1 MNGLIAWWAR
11 NPVAANLL
19 MVGIVI
25 TGLLG
30 FMNIEREAFPVVKAN
45 NVEVIV
51 AWPGAA
57 PQEVEEQIIVRVEEA
72 LTDLDNID
80 RIFASA
86 NEGSAYIWVRALGP
100 VDMGAFV
107 GNIKRRVDAISSLP
121 RDIERPI
128 VREQIYRDQSMRIGL
143 YGDIGERQLNRLA
156 EELRDEVAMLPGIS
170 IVELFGTRREEVS
183 VELSEAALRRYGLT
197 FDEVARAIG
206 STSVNVSSGRVRTES
221 GDILL
226 RARNLANTQ
235 TEFENII
242 LRQDIE
248 GGILRVGDV
257 AKVIDGFE
265 DEDILATLNGE
276 PAVLIQVLSQEHMD
290 VVKASDSVH
299 KWVEETQ
306 KRLPEGVGLTIW
318 WDNADV
324 YKGRMETIVSSAV
337 TGLLLVFLILILTL
351 RPKVALWVTIGI
363 ATAYMGSL
371 ALLPSADVS
380 LNIISTF
387 AFLLVLGIVV
397 DDAIVVGESIHH
409 TSQQR
414 GGSVESAILG
424 TQLVAKPVMFAVL
437 TTMIAFMPWLFLS
450 GEDVQITRHI
460 SIVIILALTFSL
472 IEAFFILPS
481 HLRHLSPE
489 STDSKYLVVRKFLA
503 LQQAIAHSI
512 MHFARTSYRRS
523 LAFSLRHRYATVA
536 TFVGVFIISM
546 GVFSSGWVKF
556 SFMPE
561 IEGDGV
567 FINVDLPNDTPY
579 ERALQIL
586 KQIQA
591 AEKQLVEEVDAQA
604 EPGQEKLV
612 ENWYTRSRRDSV
624 LAMVKL
630 VPPSERELSAKDV
643 ALRLKALIGDVPD
656 AEEITVNYTTNDSVP
671 RLSYAISH
679 PDMDVLLEASDA
691 LQAKLRSYDSVYY
704 VRDDLQGSVSELHFT
719 LLPGAERM
727 GLTLRE
733 VSRQVRQAY
742 YGEEVQRLPRENG
755 DVRVMVRYPRED
767 RYNLA
772 SLENFRLRTADGR
785 MVPLLS
791 VVDVEVASGVKEIK
805 RRERR
810 RSATVNANLTSDVGR
825 DIQKDLDENFFP
837 QWEKD
842 FPGVVRGAVGQAEGE
857 ARFMKEMASLYLLA
871 FFVMYWLLAV
881 AFGSYIQPL
890 LIMTAIP
897 FGYMG
902 AVYGHLIFGLSMALF
917 SYFGIAAA
925 AGVVVND
932 NLVLMDYVNRARARG
947 MNAVDAVLEAGPERF
962 RPILLTTVTTFVGLI
977 PMMAERSIQAQ
988 FLHPAVISLA
998 FGVLVALAV
1007 TLYLVPSLYCIGED
1021 VSDVFARRF
1030 KRAKNDA
1037 LAVEV
1042 LEGEAAN

>member
-643 ALRLKALIGDVPD
+643 ALRLKALISDVPD

-1037 LAVEV
+1037 PAVEV

>member
-324 YKGRMETIVSSAV
+324 YKGRMETIVNSAV
-337 TGLLLVFLILILTL
+337 TGLLLVFIILILTL

-371 ALLPSADVS
+371 ALLPSANVS

-397 DDAIVVGESIHH
+397 DDAIVVGECIHH

-414 GGSVESAILG
+414 GGTVESAILG

-481 HLRHLSPE
+481 HLRHLAPE
-489 STDSKYLVVRKFLA
+489 STESKYLVVRKFLA
-503 LQQAIAHSI
+503 LQQAIAHFI

-561 IEGDGV
+561 IEGDGI

-586 KQIQA
+586 NQIQA

-604 EPGQEKLV
+604 EAGQEKLV

-755 DVRVMVRYPRED
+755 DVRVMVRYPKAD

-772 SLENFRLRTADGR
+772 SLENFRLRTTDGR

-842 FPGVVRGAVGQAEGE
+842 FPGVARGAVGQAEGE
-857 ARFMKEMASLYLLA
+857 ARFMKEMTSLYLLA

-932 NLVLMDYVNRARARG
+932 NLVLMDYVNRARAKG
-947 MNAVDAVLEAGPERF
+947 MSAVDAVLEAGPERF

-1030 KRAKNDA
+1030 KRAKEEA
-1037 LAVEV
+1037 PSVAA
-1042 LEGEAAN
+1042 LEGEMSN

>member
-19 MVGIVI
+19 MIGIVI
-25 TGLLG
+25 TGFLG
-30 FMNIEREAFPVVKAN
+30 FMNIEREAFPVIKAN

-143 YGDIGERQLNRLA
+143 YGDIGERQLTRLA
-156 EELRDEVAMLPGIS
+156 EDLRDEVAMLPGIS

-183 VELSEAALRRYGLT
+183 VELSEEALRRYGLS

-206 STSVNVSSGRVRTES
+206 ATSVNISSGRVRTES

-257 AKVIDGFE
+257 AKVVDGFE
-265 DEDILATLNGE
+265 EEDILATLNGE
-276 PAVLIQVLSQEHMD
+276 PAVLIQVMSQEHMD

-324 YKGRMETIVSSAV
+324 YKGRMETIVSSAI
-337 TGLLLVFLILILTL
+337 TGLLLVFIILILTL
-351 RPKVALWVTIGI
+351 RPKVALWVTVGI

-380 LNIISTF
+380 LNVISTF

-409 TSQQR
+409 TAQQR
-414 GGSVESAILG
+414 GGTVESAIMG

-460 SIVIILALTFSL
+460 SIVIILSLTFSL
-472 IEAFFILPS
+472 IEAFFILPA
-481 HLRHLSPE
+481 HLRTLAPE
-489 STDSKYLVVRKFLA
+489 SKESKYALVRKFLS

-512 MHFARTSYRRS
+512 IHFARTTYRRS

-561 IEGDGV
+561 IEGDGIY
-567 FINVDLPNDTPY
+567 INVDLPNDTPY
-579 ERALQIL
+579 DRALQIL

-591 AEKQLVEEVDAQA
+591 AEKQLVDEVNAVAEE
-604 EPGQEKLV
+604 GQGKLV

-643 ALRLKALIGDVPD
+643 ALRLKELIGDVPD

-679 PDMDVLLEASDA
+679 PDMDTLLAASEA

-727 GLTLRE
+727 GFTLRE

-755 DVRVMVRYPRED
+755 DVRVMVRYPKAE

-772 SLENFRLRTADGR
+772 SLENFRLRTPDGSA
-785 MVPLLS
+785 VPLLS

-810 RSATVNANLTSDVGR
+810 RSSTVNANLITDVGR

-837 QWEKD
+837 EWEKQ
-842 FPGVVRGAVGQAEGE
+842 FPGVIRGAVGQAEGE
-857 ARFMKEMASLYLLA
+857 ARFFKEVTSLYLLA

-881 AFGSYIQPL
+881 AFGSYVQPL
-890 LIMTAIP
+890 IIMTAIP

-932 NLVLMDYVNRARARG
+932 NLVLMDYVNRAREQG
-947 MNAVDAVLEAGPERF
+947 MNALDAVLEAGAERF

-1007 TLYLVPSLYCIGED
+1007 TLYLVPSLYCIGEEIREG
-1021 VSDVFARRF
+1021 FAKRF
-1030 KRAKNDA
+1030 KRQPKTVDEVVALDNELAK
-1037 LAVEV
+1037 
-1042 LEGEAAN
+1042 

>member
-25 TGLLG
+25 TGFLG
-30 FMNIEREAFPVVKAN
+30 FMNIEREAFPVIKAN
-45 NVEVIV
+45 NVEIIV

-143 YGDIGERQLNRLA
+143 FGDIGERPLNRLA
-156 EELRDEVAMLPGIS
+156 EDLRDEVAMLPGIS

-183 VELSEAALRRYGLT
+183 VELSEDALRRYGLT

-206 STSVNVSSGRVRTES
+206 STSVNTSSGRVRTDS

-235 TEFENII
+235 TEFEDII

-265 DEDILATLNGE
+265 DENILATLNGQ

-299 KWVEETQ
+299 KWVEETE

-324 YKGRMETIVSSAV
+324 YKGRMETIISSAL
-337 TGLLLVFLILILTL
+337 TGLLLVFVILILTL
-351 RPKVALWVTIGI
+351 RPKVALWVTVGI

-380 LNIISTF
+380 LNVISTF

-409 TSQQR
+409 SSQQH
-414 GGSVESAILG
+414 GGTVDSAIMG
-424 TQLVAKPVMFAVL
+424 TQLVAKPVIFAVL

-460 SIVIILALTFSL
+460 SIVIILSLTFSV
-472 IEAFFILPS
+472 IEAFFILPA
-481 HLRHLSPE
+481 HLRQLAPE
-489 STDSKYLVVRKFLA
+489 SNNSKYVVVRKFIA

-512 MHFARTSYRRS
+512 MYFARTSYKRS
-523 LAFSLRHRYATVA
+523 LQFCLNHRYATVA
-536 TFVGVFIISM
+536 TFVGIFIVSM

-561 IEGDGV
+561 IEGDGI

-579 ERALQIL
+579 ERSLQIL
-586 KQIQA
+586 RQIQA
-591 AEKQLVEEVDAQA
+591 AEKQLVDEVNASA
-604 EPGQEKLV
+604 ESGEKALV

-643 ALRLKALIGDVPD
+643 ALRLKELIGEVPD

-679 PDMDVLLEASDA
+679 PDMETLLSASEA

-704 VRDDLQGSVSELHFT
+704 VRDDLQGAVSELHFT

-727 GLTLRE
+727 GFTLRE

-755 DVRVMVRYPRED
+755 DVRVMVRYPKAE

-772 SLENFRLRTADGR
+772 SLESFRLRTPDGR

-791 VVDVEVASGVKEIK
+791 VVNVEVASGVKEIK

-810 RSATVNANLTSDVGR
+810 RSSTVNANLTSDVGR

-857 ARFMKEMASLYLLA
+857 ARFFKEVTSLYLLA

-902 AVYGHLIFGLSMALF
+902 AVYGHLLFGLSMALF

-932 NLVLMDYVNRARARG
+932 NLVLMDYVNRARDRG
-947 MNAVDAVLEAGPERF
+947 MNAFEAVLEAGPERF

-1007 TLYLVPSLYCIGED
+1007 TLYLVPSLYCIGDD
-1021 VSDVFARRF
+1021 VSKVTSRVMARLRGHS
-1030 KRAKNDA
+1030 AQPSALENDPSA
-1037 LAVEV
+1037 
-1042 LEGEAAN
+1042 

>member
-19 MVGIVI
+19 MVGIII

-337 TGLLLVFLILILTL
+337 TGLLLVFIILILTL

-630 VPPSERELSAKDV
+630 VSPSERELSAKDV

-755 DVRVMVRYPRED
+755 DVRVMVRYPRAD

-857 ARFMKEMASLYLLA
+857 ARFFKEVTSLYLLA

-881 AFGSYIQPL
+881 AFGSYVQPL

-1021 VSDVFARRF
+1021 VSDFFARRF
-1030 KRAKNDA
+1030 KRAQEKSPMIE
-1037 LAVEV
+1037 AV
-1042 LEGEAAN
+1042 EGEAAN

>member
-523 LAFSLRHRYATVA
+523 LAFSLHHRYATVA

>member
-19 MVGIVI
+19 MIGIVI
-25 TGLLG
+25 TGFLG
-30 FMNIEREAFPVVKAN
+30 FMNIEREAFPVIKAN

-57 PQEVEEQIIVRVEEA
+57 PQEVEEQIIVRIEEA

-156 EELRDEVAMLPGIS
+156 EDLRDEVAMLPGIS

-183 VELSEAALRRYGLT
+183 VELSEAALRRYGLS

-206 STSVNVSSGRVRTES
+206 ATSVNVSSGRVRTES

-265 DEDILATLNGE
+265 DEDILATLNGQ

-299 KWVEETQ
+299 QWVEETQ

-324 YKGRMETIVSSAV
+324 YKGRMETIISSAI
-337 TGLLLVFLILILTL
+337 TGLLLVFIILILTL
-351 RPKVALWVTIGI
+351 RPKVALWVTVGI

-380 LNIISTF
+380 LNVISTF

-409 TSQQR
+409 TAQQR
-414 GGSVESAILG
+414 GGSVESAIMG

-460 SIVIILALTFSL
+460 SIVIILSLTFSL
-472 IEAFFILPS
+472 IEAFFILPA
-481 HLRHLSPE
+481 HLRKLAPE
-489 STDSKYLVVRKFLA
+489 NSDSKYVVVRKFLS

-512 MHFARTSYRRS
+512 IRFARTTYRRS

-536 TFVGVFIISM
+536 AFVGVFIVSM

-561 IEGDGV
+561 IEGDGIY
-567 FINVDLPNDTPY
+567 INVDLPNDTPY

-586 KQIQA
+586 QQIQA
-591 AEKQLVEEVDAQA
+591 AEKQLVDEVNAQA
-604 EPGQEKLV
+604 EEGQGKLV

-630 VPPSERELSAKDV
+630 VPPSERDLSAKDV
-643 ALRLKALIGDVPD
+643 ALRLKELIGDVPD

-679 PDMDVLLEASDA
+679 PDMETLLAASEA
-691 LQAKLRSYDSVYY
+691 LQAKLRGYDSVYY

-755 DVRVMVRYPRED
+755 DVRVMVRYPKAD

-772 SLENFRLRTADGR
+772 SLENFRLRTPDGSL
-785 MVPLLS
+785 VPLLS
-791 VVDVEVASGVKEIK
+791 VVEVEVSSGVKEIK

-810 RSATVNANLTSDVGR
+810 RSATVNANLTSDLGR

-837 QWEKD
+837 EWEKQ
-842 FPGVVRGAVGQAEGE
+842 FPGVIRGAVGQAEGE
-857 ARFMKEMASLYLLA
+857 ARFFKEVTSLYLLA

-881 AFGSYIQPL
+881 AFGSYVQPL

-932 NLVLMDYVNRARARG
+932 NLVLMDYVNRARQRG
-947 MNAVDAVLEAGPERF
+947 MSAVDAVLEAGAERF

-1007 TLYLVPSLYCIGED
+1007 TLYLVPSLYCIGEELSEA
-1021 VSDVFARRF
+1021 VGRRL
-1030 KRAKNDA
+1030 KRPVTKADA
-1037 LAVEV
+1037 LLVMDNES
-1042 LEGEAAN
+1042 AN

>member
-19 MVGIVI
+19 MIGIVI
-25 TGLLG
+25 TGFLG
-30 FMNIEREAFPVVKAN
+30 FMNIEREAFPVIKAN

-143 YGDIGERQLNRLA
+143 YGDIGERQLTRLA
-156 EELRDEVAMLPGIS
+156 EDLRDEVAMLPGIS

-183 VELSEAALRRYGLT
+183 VELSEEALRRYGLS

-206 STSVNVSSGRVRTES
+206 ATSVNISSGRVRTES

-242 LRQDIE
+242 LRQGIE

-257 AKVIDGFE
+257 AKVVDGFE
-265 DEDILATLNGE
+265 EEDILATLNGE
-276 PAVLIQVLSQEHMD
+276 PAVLIQVMSQEHMD

-306 KRLPEGVGLTIW
+306 KHLPEGVGLTIW

-324 YKGRMETIVSSAV
+324 YKGRMETIVSSAI
-337 TGLLLVFLILILTL
+337 TGLLLVFIILILTL
-351 RPKVALWVTIGI
+351 RPKVALWVTVGI

-380 LNIISTF
+380 LNVISTF

-409 TSQQR
+409 TAQQR
-414 GGSVESAILG
+414 GGTVESAIMG

-460 SIVIILALTFSL
+460 SIVIILSLTFSL
-472 IEAFFILPS
+472 IEAFFILPA
-481 HLRHLSPE
+481 HLRTLAPE
-489 STDSKYLVVRKFLA
+489 SKESNYALVRKFLS

-512 MHFARTSYRRS
+512 IHFARTTYRRS

-561 IEGDGV
+561 IEGDGIY
-567 FINVDLPNDTPY
+567 INVDLPNDTPY
-579 ERALQIL
+579 DRALQIL

-591 AEKQLVEEVDAQA
+591 AEKQLVDEVNAAAEE
-604 EPGQEKLV
+604 GQGKLV

-643 ALRLKALIGDVPD
+643 ALRLKELIGDVPD

-679 PDMDVLLEASDA
+679 PDMDTLLAASEA

-727 GLTLRE
+727 GFTLRE

-755 DVRVMVRYPRED
+755 DVRVMVRYPKAE

-772 SLENFRLRTADGR
+772 SLENFRLRTPDGSA
-785 MVPLLS
+785 VPLLS

-810 RSATVNANLTSDVGR
+810 RSSTVNANLITDVGR

-837 QWEKD
+837 EWEKQ
-842 FPGVVRGAVGQAEGE
+842 FPGVIRGAVGQAEGE
-857 ARFMKEMASLYLLA
+857 ARFFKEVTSLYLLA

-881 AFGSYIQPL
+881 AFGSYVQPL
-890 LIMTAIP
+890 IIMTAIP

-932 NLVLMDYVNRARARG
+932 NLVLMDYVNRAREQG
-947 MNAVDAVLEAGPERF
+947 MNALDAVLEAGAERF

-1007 TLYLVPSLYCIGED
+1007 TLYLVPSLYCIGEEIREG
-1021 VSDVFARRF
+1021 FAKRF
-1030 KRAKNDA
+1030 KRQPKTLDEVVALDNELAK
-1037 LAVEV
+1037 
-1042 LEGEAAN
+1042 

>member
-1 MNGLIAWWAR
+1 MNSSIAWWAR

-19 MVGIVI
+19 MVGIII

-30 FMNIEREAFPVVKAN
+30 FMNIEREAFPVIKAN

-80 RIFASA
+80 RIFSSA

-107 GNIKRRVDAISSLP
+107 GDIKRRVDGISSLP

-143 YGDIGERQLNRLA
+143 YGDIGERALNRLA
-156 EELRDEVAMLPGIS
+156 EDLRDEVAMLPGVS

-183 VELSEAALRRYGLT
+183 VELSEQALRRYGLT

-206 STSVNVSSGRVRTES
+206 STSVNASSGRVRTDS

-226 RARNLANTQ
+226 RARNMANTQ
-235 TEFENII
+235 VDFENII
-242 LRQDIE
+242 LRQDAD

-257 AKVIDGFE
+257 AKVVDGFE
-265 DEDILATLNGE
+265 DENILATLNGQ

-306 KRLPEGVGLTIW
+306 QRLPEGVGLTIW

-324 YKGRMETIVSSAV
+324 YKGRMETIVSSAM
-337 TGLLLVFLILILTL
+337 TGLLLVFIILILTL

-380 LNIISTF
+380 LNVISTF

-409 TSQQR
+409 TAQQR
-414 GGSVESAILG
+414 GGDVDAAIMG
-424 TQLVAKPVMFAVL
+424 TQLVAKPVIFAVL

-460 SIVIILALTFSL
+460 SIVIILSLTFSL

-481 HLRHLSPE
+481 HLRYLAPE
-489 STDSKYLVVRKFLA
+489 SQASKYTVVKKFLA
-503 LQQAIAHSI
+503 LQQTIAHAI
-512 MHFARTSYRRS
+512 VNFARTKYKRS
-523 LAFSLRHRYATVA
+523 LAFSLRHRYSTVA
-536 TFVGVFIISM
+536 IFVGVFIVSM

-556 SFMPE
+556 SFMPQ
-561 IEGDGV
+561 IEGDGI

-586 KQIQA
+586 RQIQA
-591 AEKQLVEEVDAQA
+591 AEQQLVAEVDAQA
-604 EPGQEKLV
+604 AAGQGKLV

-624 LAMVKL
+624 LAIVKL
-630 VPPSERELSAKDV
+630 VPPEERDLSAKEV
-643 ALRLKALIGDVPD
+643 ALRLKALIGEVPD

-679 PDMDVLLEASDA
+679 PDMDVLLAASEA
-691 LQAKLRSYDSVYY
+691 LQAKLRGYDSVYY
-704 VRDDLQGSVSELHFT
+704 VRDDLQGAVSELHFS

-755 DVRVMVRYPRED
+755 DVRVMVRYPMED

-772 SLENFRLRTADGR
+772 SLENFRLRTPDGR
-785 MVPLLS
+785 LVPLMS
-791 VVDVEVASGVKEIK
+791 VVQVEVASGVKEIK

-810 RSATVNANLTSDVGR
+810 RSATVNANLTTDVSR

-857 ARFMKEMASLYLLA
+857 ARFMKEVTSLYLLA

-881 AFGSYIQPL
+881 AFGSYTQPL

-932 NLVLMDYVNRARARG
+932 NLVLMDYVNRARAQG
-947 MNAVDAVLEAGPERF
+947 LNATQAILEAGQERF

-1021 VSDVFARRF
+1021 VSESWSRRI
-1030 KRAKNDA
+1030 KRWRGVQEDA
-1037 LAVEV
+1037 PSLDSEPS
-1042 LEGEAAN
+1042 L

>member
-1 MNGLIAWWAR
+1 MDGLIAWWAR

-19 MVGIVI
+19 MVGIII

-306 KRLPEGVGLTIW
+306 QRLPEGVGLTIW

-337 TGLLLVFLILILTL
+337 TGLLLVFIILILTL

-409 TSQQR
+409 LSQQR
-414 GGSVESAILG
+414 GGVVESAILG

-512 MHFARTSYRRS
+512 MHFARTRYRRS
-523 LAFSLRHRYATVA
+523 LAFSLRHRYATAA

-546 GVFSSGWVKF
+546 GVSSSGWVKF

-586 KQIQA
+586 KQIQG

-612 ENWYTRSRRDSV
+612 ENWYSRSRRDSV

-643 ALRLKALIGDVPD
+643 ALRLKALIGDIPD

-679 PDMDVLLEASDA
+679 PDMEMLLQASDA

-704 VRDDLQGSVSELHFT
+704 VRDDMQGSVSELHFS

-755 DVRVMVRYPRED
+755 DVRVMVRYPRAD

-810 RSATVNANLTSDVGR
+810 RSTTVNANLTSDVSR

-837 QWEKD
+837 QWEKE

-857 ARFMKEMASLYLLA
+857 ARFMKEVTSLYLLA

-897 FGYMG
+897 FGFMG

-947 MNAVDAVLEAGPERF
+947 MNAADAVLEAGPERF

-998 FGVLVALAV
+998 FGVLVALVV

-1021 VSDVFARRF
+1021 VRCVFARRF
-1030 KRAKNDA
+1030 NRAKN
-1037 LAVEV
+1037 EPPRS
-1042 LEGEAAN
+1042 EAIDG

>member
-791 VVDVEVASGVKEIK
+791 VVDVEVASGVTEIK

-1037 LAVEV
+1037 PAVAV
-1042 LEGEAAN
+1042 IEGEAAN

>member
-772 SLENFRLRTADGR
+772 SLENFRLRTTDGR

-1037 LAVEV
+1037 PAVAV
-1042 LEGEAAN
+1042 IEGEAAN